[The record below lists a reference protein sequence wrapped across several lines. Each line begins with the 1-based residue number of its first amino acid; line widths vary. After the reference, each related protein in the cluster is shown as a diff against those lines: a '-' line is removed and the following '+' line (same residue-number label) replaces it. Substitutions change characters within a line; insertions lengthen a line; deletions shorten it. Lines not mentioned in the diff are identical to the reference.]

1 MKHLEPLMTH
11 LSPCLVA
18 VVFMPETSEPASGSV
33 RQKEASLGASV
44 SMPRYS
50 FLISSEPPRAT
61 GVAASPFAIREVPM
75 PEQPQPISSSIRQPE
90 RKSRPGPPYSSG
102 MWVFMRPTSHALL
115 MTSWGHV
122 PSLSY
127 SQATGRIS
135 FSAKLC
141 ASSRMSFCSSVSVKS
156 TTGAPCSQRGRGG
169 ASPEVLRQLI
179 DSSVNVRPQAYPQ
192 QADKSR
198 TPLQDRVSGAREA
211 RSKRV
216 SAVSSAA
223 SWPRAAVPSAADQH
237 SHDDVDAGRDGH
249 YREQDQA
256 DLLGIHGWPAGG
268 HRPAAK
274 AAPHAPDCKGGG
286 RLPNSH
292 HRCLD
297 RRDRGGRGHV
307 APERRPLRPHR
318 ARRAVA
324 RHGGPSGRAA
334 ARQPAGA
341 RRGRGRG
348 AATRGGEV
356 GPPGRPRRAAARS

>member
-1 MKHLEPLMTH
+1 MKHFEPFRTY
-11 LSPCLVA
+11 LSPWRTA
-18 VVFMPETSEPASGSV
+18 VVRMPETSEPASGSV
-33 RQKEASLGASV
+33 RQNEASFGASV
-44 SMPRYS
+44 SIPRY
-50 FLISSEPPRAT
+50 FCLVSSEPPSTIGA
-61 GVAASPFAIREVPM
+61 VARPLHISDVPM
-75 PEQPQPISSSIRQPE
+75 PLPPQPISSSMRQPV

-102 MWVFMRPTSHALL
+102 MWVFMRPTSHAFSR
-115 MTSWGHV
+115 TSWGHV

-223 SWPRAAVPSAADQH
+223 SWPRAAVPSAADEH
-237 SHDDVDAGRDGH
+237 SHDDVDAGRDGQ

-256 DLLGIHGWPAGG
+256 DLLGIHGRPAGG

-286 RLPNSH
+286 RLPDSH
-292 HRCLD
+292 HRRLD

-348 AATRGGEV
+348 AAARGGEV
-356 GPPGRPRRAAARS
+356 GPPGRPRRAAA